1 MSYALE
7 AGGPDHYPV
16 QVGTMLL
23 TLVEPHKGYERAFNR
38 WYERDHFYGG
48 CMEGANTLAGGRF
61 VATRALKDLRWPEAA
76 GARNPVA
83 DPIDAGA
90 YVALYWIQADR
101 HADWMAWSSPQVR
114 DLYAN
119 GRGFP
124 ERTHVHTVIYSLAG
138 ADYRDADPVP
148 VALAL
153 DRRYAGLVILWFDG
167 LDGRAPA
174 DSLAELRREILPGML
189 AGSKIEIAATLAPIL
204 PPRDAPP
211 ANAPMALGSGP
222 GGETRFCQLMFLDD
236 HPGDTL
242 PRLHAYADAVRAAGI
257 AELRLAAPFIKTVVG
272 TDTYVDQL
280 P

>member
-1 MSYALE
+1 MSYALT

-16 QVGTMLL
+16 QVGTMLV

-48 CMEGANTLAGGRF
+48 CLEGANTLAGTRF
-61 VATRALKDLRWPEAA
+61 VATRELKNLRWPDATA
-76 GARNPVA
+76 VA
-83 DPIDAGA
+83 SPADAGS
-90 YVALYWIQADR
+90 YVAIYWIQAGR
-101 HADWMAWSSPQVR
+101 HADWLEWSTPQVR
-114 DLYAN
+114 ALYEN

-124 ERTHVHTVIYSLAG
+124 ERTHVHTAMYSLAG

-153 DRRYAGLVILWFDG
+153 DRRYTGLVMMWFDG
-167 LDGRAPA
+167 LDHRAPA

-211 ANAPMALGSGP
+211 PKVPMTLGSGS
-222 GGETRFCQLMFLDD
+222 GDETRFCQLLFLDD

-242 PRLHAYADAVRAAGI
+242 PRLHAYADHVREAGI
-257 AELRLAAPFIKTVVG
+257 AQLSFAAPFIKTVVG
-272 TDTYVDQL
+272 TDKYVDEL
-280 P
+280 A